1 MKLHTVDQQSPEWFA
16 LRAKRMSASHAQAI
30 GNQGK
35 GLETYILTMMAEYY
49 STAEKEH
56 FSNVHTDRGNELE
69 PIARNLY
76 SLHTGEVVEQ
86 VGFVEH
92 SEHVGCSPDG
102 LTSEGCIEIKCP
114 DDVKYFKHLLDGDKA
129 IDTAYVWQIQMVML
143 ITRRKWC
150 DYIAY
155 NPNYDRPLFIH
166 RFFPD
171 EKMQEK
177 LTKGF
182 AIGQKLIEEIEEKY
196 KKTLQNNKK

>member
-49 STAEKEH
+49 STAQKEH

-92 SEHVGCSPDG
+92 SEYVGCSPDG
-102 LTSEGCIEIKCP
+102 LIAEGCIEIKCP

-143 ITRRKWC
+143 ITRKKWC

-182 AIGQKLIEEIEEKY
+182 EIGQKLIEDIEEKY